1 MSRWI
6 FEPGH
11 TEVEFRARHM
21 MVTWVRG
28 LFKDIHGAVQ
38 FDPDRPMD
46 ATFQGEIDAA
56 RIWTGEPT
64 RDAHLR
70 SADFLDVDHHP
81 KIVFAGRVSERTGD
95 MHAKASV
102 EVTIRGVTRP
112 VVLAVAYLVSGRH
125 RFGSVKRTAARCGG
139 SALRPPPR
147 STATTSA
154 SPGRTTCRAVAW
166 WSATRSTPGWTWRRS
181 SRTIWSTPARSSTT
195 GRDRRASRSGGG
207 RSSATQQEAVMTQP
221 QPAYAPTSHVLV
233 QTEADRAAT
242 PPQQLTCVISADLR
256 PGDRQALLEL
266 FDRSSP
272 ETRRERF
279 HGSLSVF
286 PQRYL
291 DDILTGTHGQLALV
305 ARDTCHPANYG
316 KVFGLAS
323 AAPIGPGT
331 AEFAVWVDDAWQ
343 GHGVGTLL
351 VRAILHLLARQGM
364 TTAVGIME
372 PGNGAIRRLLGR
384 VAPQA
389 TTRFEDGMIV
399 VSVPLAQWAAAA
411 GAIS

>member
-1 MSRWI
+1 
-6 FEPGH
+6 
-11 TEVEFRARHM
+11 
-21 MVTWVRG
+21 
-28 LFKDIHGAVQ
+28 
-38 FDPDRPMD
+38 
-46 ATFQGEIDAA
+46 
-56 RIWTGEPT
+56 
-64 RDAHLR
+64 
-70 SADFLDVDHHP
+70 
-81 KIVFAGRVSERTGD
+81 
-95 MHAKASV
+95 
-102 EVTIRGVTRP
+102 
-112 VVLAVAYLVSGRH
+112 
-125 RFGSVKRTAARCGG
+125 
-139 SALRPPPR
+139 
-147 STATTSA
+147 
-154 SPGRTTCRAVAW
+154 
-166 WSATRSTPGWTWRRS
+166 
-181 SRTIWSTPARSSTT
+181 
-195 GRDRRASRSGGG
+195 
-207 RSSATQQEAVMTQP
+207 MTQP
-221 QPAYAPTSHVLV
+221 LPAYTPTSHTLV

-242 PPQQLTCVISADLR
+242 PPQLTCVISAGLR

-291 DDILTGTHGQLALV
+291 DDILTGAHGQLALV
-305 ARDTCHPANYG
+305 ARDTCHPGNYG

-351 VRAILHLLARQGM
+351 VRAILHLLARQGIS
-364 TTAVGIME
+364 TAIGIME

-399 VSVPLAQWAAAA
+399 LSVPLAEWATTSNAV
-411 GAIS
+411 S